1 MGGSEQRR
9 PEPSEIAVEFSPSK
23 NVLRR
28 ATAWTGIYAEAFE
41 VTHRLPFKVA
51 AASPFHLLIVNERGE
66 RGDGETFIEGLPTSR
81 LRKLTGRLCLVPA
94 GHRFSERQT
103 PRIFARIIHLHIDPA
118 GPLLDQQLRF
128 SEVEFKPRLF
138 FEDRDLLE
146 TTLKLKTQIDKPQP
160 NIYAQALGVVLTYEL
175 IRLNAMGIQA
185 PHGGLAAWQQKR
197 LIEYID
203 AHLGE
208 EISLKGLANIAA
220 LSPYHFARAF
230 KRSFGASPHH
240 YLNGRRIELAKAL
253 LENPARSVT
262 EVALAVG
269 FADPVSFTAAFHRL
283 VGTTPTKY
291 RRALR

>member
-1 MGGSEQRR
+1 
-9 PEPSEIAVEFSPSK
+9 
-23 NVLRR
+23 
-28 ATAWTGIYAEAFE
+28 
-41 VTHRLPFKVA
+41 
-51 AASPFHLLIVNERGE
+51 
-66 RGDGETFIEGLPTSR
+66 
-81 LRKLTGRLCLVPA
+81 
-94 GHRFSERQT
+94 
-103 PRIFARIIHLHIDPA
+103 
-118 GPLLDQQLRF
+118 
-128 SEVEFKPRLF
+128 
-138 FEDRDLLE
+138 
-146 TTLKLKTQIDKPQP
+146 
-160 NIYAQALGVVLTYEL
+160 VLTCEL

-220 LSPYHFARAF
+220 LSSYHFARAF
-230 KRSFGASPHH
+230 KRSFGEPPHH